1 MGSFFESRTTGVFW
15 LSVAAGVESLG
26 VAVAVAEGVD
36 GGADER
42 PSTEVQPQSRV
53 NAQTAEQ
60 RMAVRRILLIIGG
73 FGATAGD
80 DIR

>member
-1 MGSFFESRTTGVFW
+1 MAVV
-15 LSVAAGVESLG
+15 VAAGAEGG
-26 VAVAVAEGVD
+26 VAGADGGVAGAD

-60 RMAVRRILLIIGG
+60 RMAVRKILLIIGG
-73 FGATAGD
+73 FGTTAGD